1 MTTQEYLN
9 QGYRIM
15 ELIKSNEKEIAEL
28 NELAKSIS
36 GPNLSGM
43 PFFATKNAEPQYAKC
58 IQKIEDLENE
68 IKDETLRFLDIKK
81 NIRQAINTVK
91 DRDEQL
97 LLKLRYINFLTMEQI
112 AEKMSF
118 SLTQVN
124 RIHSKALKNIKIP
137 KS

>member
-1 MTTQEYLN
+1 MTAQEYLN

-15 ELIKSNEKEIAEL
+15 ELIKSNEKEITEL

-43 PFFATKNAEPQYAKC
+43 PFSATKNAEPQYAKC

-118 SLTQVN
+118 SVMQIY
-124 RIHSKALKNIKIP
+124 RIHSKALENIKIP
-137 KS
+137 KT